1 MTASTIHRA
10 LKKERESWTG
20 EQARLV
26 GEQQKLASERDQA
39 IAEANRL
46 LANNSDVSSEQS
58 EWSRQRQS
66 LMAERDQ
73 LVAERQAQRTEIE
86 KVRESV
92 NTHIYKGDIHRFL
105 SRPILLH
112 LTAPTN
118 NIRYLVCIYWSLCVV
133 VCTCQVAQERDGLQ
147 QSLAELQR
155 QRQDVMG
162 QSREIGAKYDTIQE
176 QVSSRLP
183 PMWEWR

>member
-10 LKKERESWTG
+10 LKKERESWTD

-92 NTHIYKGDIHRFL
+92 NTHIYKGDMYIDFYLAPSCFISLPQQTTSDTWRVFTGAHVWLYVHVRWYRRGTAC
-105 SRPILLH
+105 SR
-112 LTAPTN
+112 
-118 NIRYLVCIYWSLCVV
+118 VWQSC
-133 VCTCQVAQERDGLQ
+133 RDRG
-147 QSLAELQR
+147 
-155 QRQDVMG
+155 
-162 QSREIGAKYDTIQE
+162 KT
-176 QVSSRLP
+176 
-183 PMWEWR
+183 